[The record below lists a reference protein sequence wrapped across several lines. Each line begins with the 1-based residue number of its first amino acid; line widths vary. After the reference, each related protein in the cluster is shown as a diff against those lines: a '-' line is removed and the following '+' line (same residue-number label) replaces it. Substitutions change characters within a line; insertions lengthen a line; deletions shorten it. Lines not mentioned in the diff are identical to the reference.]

1 MRISMRKLWENAL
14 PGDKNKNQC
23 LVGSEGSW
31 QTIGVIGVV
40 FFGSDNLFVSVF
52 SEFEND
58 CREV

>member
-1 MRISMRKLWENAL
+1 MRISIRKLWENAL

-52 SEFEND
+52 FGI
-58 CREV
+58 